1 MRRVGLVQR
10 KSVCVCVEGWYS
22 VQLEELKEITHRTL
36 CVCVV
41 LPSDSP
47 PCSWLTPAGA
57 AAPPRRWSVVG
68 PAPGRTRREATKTRL
83 RREQREF
90 WGGSIAGP
98 CGQINVRMHE

>member
-1 MRRVGLVQR
+1 VGLVQR
-10 KSVCVCVEGWYS
+10 KSVCVCGGMVCCPTRGAKRDHTSYC
-22 VQLEELKEITHRTL
+22 VCV